1 MSKRKRRGRRRFG
14 RNPALAIPS
23 RELVITAGWAIAGG
37 VGARSIPELLLKEGN
52 RGVMGYVA
60 NAVAAAVLSWAGGR
74 FISPNAGKGLLIGGA
89 VGLGGRL
96 VEDFF
101 GKKLVEFTAIGM
113 GSDPGY
119 NLGAYDAVN
128 FPLPYSPAA
137 LPSPAAV
144 AAAAANANAGF
155 SGF

>member
-1 MSKRKRRGRRRFG
+1 MSRRRKRGRRRFG
-14 RNPALAIPS
+14 RNPSLAIPS
-23 RELVITAGWAIAGG
+23 RELVVTAAWAIGGG
-37 VGARSIPELLLKEGN
+37 VGARTIPELLLKEGN

-60 NAVAAAVLSWAGGR
+60 NAVAAVALSWLGGR
-74 FISPNAGKGLLIGGA
+74 FISPNAGRGLLIGGA

-101 GKKLVEFTAIGM
+101 GKKLVEFSAIGM

-137 LPSPAAV
+137 LPAV
-144 AAAAANANAGF
+144 AAAAAANANGGF
-155 SGF
+155 NGF